1 MAAQPDPALG
11 QTGKAAACG
20 ACSLR
25 PAQPAETPGCHF
37 LQRPQGS
44 LVRTRGRA
52 DACRSDLRS
61 GPTATASQLRAA
73 PSHPHPS
80 CPDHCPLPW
89 QRKLFLCPHLQ
100 APHTLIRRVEPDA
113 HEDGNGGRTQWK
125 GARRR
130 PLFSHTSGGGSQG
143 RGLRPAPVS
152 SSPSV
157 CPAQSPPEQPPRHSP
172 AGVTPSPRSLSLG
185 SPQPAALPDPTGR
198 APSPGLNSGEGEGQ
212 GPSEL
217 ISRCRPGESPPLNGE
232 GAPDRGTWPGTHP
245 QAPGCPG
252 SPFLHLVSDTNR
264 APARCQ
270 LRG

>member
-113 HEDGNGGRTQWK
+113 RRQNAVERGQEAATLLTHLWRRLP
-125 GARRR
+125 GARPPPRSCLLQ
-130 PLFSHTSGGGSQG
+130 PLAVTTRAAS
-143 RGLRPAPVS
+143 
-152 SSPSV
+152 
-157 CPAQSPPEQPPRHSP
+157 PAQPCGGHPFPKVSLPGQPSARSPP
-172 AGVTPSPRSLSLG
+172 
-185 SPQPAALPDPTGR
+185 
-198 APSPGLNSGEGEGQ
+198 
-212 GPSEL
+212 
-217 ISRCRPGESPPLNGE
+217 
-232 GAPDRGTWPGTHP
+232 
-245 QAPGCPG
+245 
-252 SPFLHLVSDTNR
+252 
-264 APARCQ
+264 
-270 LRG
+270 